1 MSAKLAWVKKHS
13 GSGSGENLNL
23 KMEENLMDVLLLWDL
38 WRGNVVKKGA
48 DGAVVCTWIKPCKT
62 NLGSPGY
69 LGLPSAYS
77 QHFWAARVLT
87 EPPLQDSTSGR
98 KAEGSCFLQNTSKW
112 GCSCGCTA
120 GKAGIFHIPPPRGQ
134 LQGCWGV
141 TCMVGW
147 ELAPFRSSF
156 PLLCFV

>member
-1 MSAKLAWVKKHS
+1 
-13 GSGSGENLNL
+13 
-23 KMEENLMDVLLLWDL
+23 MEENLMDVLPLWDP
-38 WRGNVVKKGA
+38 WRGDVVKKGA

-69 LGLPSAYS
+69 LCLPSAYR

-87 EPPLQDSTSGR
+87 EPLLQDSTSGR
-98 KAEGSCFLQNTSKW
+98 RAEGSCFLQNTSKW
-112 GCSCGCTA
+112 GCSCGCNA
-120 GKAGIFHIPPPRGQ
+120 GKGGIFHIPPPRGQ
-134 LQGCWGV
+134 LQGCRGV

-156 PLLCFV
+156 PLLCF